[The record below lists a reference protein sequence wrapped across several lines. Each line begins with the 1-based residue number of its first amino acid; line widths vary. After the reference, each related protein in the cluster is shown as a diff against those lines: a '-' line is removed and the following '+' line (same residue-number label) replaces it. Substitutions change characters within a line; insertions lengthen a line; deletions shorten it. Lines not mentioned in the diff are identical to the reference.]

1 MQPSVID
8 IIKSQRATVP
18 PVLTADLSGKTV
30 IVTGGNGGI
39 GYETV
44 KHFAKMNAGNIV
56 IACRSREKGEAAVAK
71 LKEET
76 GYSNAQVRLLDL
88 AKFTNASIATFD
100 YRTTQDGWEET
111 LQVNNLSTLLCCI
124 LLVPILLRTGEQF
137 KSQPRI
143 VIVGS
148 GVHYYQSGLDE
159 NVIHAADPLKMFSSA
174 EYCKKSVMATRYYDS
189 KLLSLFITRSLAE
202 VLKNTPIIA
211 NVVDPGFCYSDLR
224 REASR
229 IQQFAFKML
238 EKFMARTTEEGSRQ
252 LVWAALAQEEGG
264 LKLRGAY
271 VDSMA
276 VVEPSDYSI
285 SHKGLRAQEV
295 LWAAMVKEL
304 GKVDSRMT
312 HILNSLST

>member
-1 MQPSVID
+1 MHL
-8 IIKSQRATVP
+8 SQLLTTAPRRMAGRKRMSRSSP
-18 PVLTADLSGKTV
+18 NRSYANRPLCPVHS
-30 IVTGGNGGI
+30 
-39 GYETV
+39 
-44 KHFAKMNAGNIV
+44 
-56 IACRSREKGEAAVAK
+56 
-71 LKEET
+71 
-76 GYSNAQVRLLDL
+76 
-88 AKFTNASIATFD
+88 
-100 YRTTQDGWEET
+100 